1 MRVRDIFYMML
12 FFAITGAVGLS
23 LPASSFAQDMP
34 QPLGVP
40 NVQTN
45 TTFQDMNKDGYYPL
59 YRLTPD
65 KIKIIKLPEPA
76 SSIIVG
82 NEQHLNI
89 FFDTS
94 DRAALVPRQPGASHF
109 QIFNAEGKMIVGG
122 HAIIASPDDD
132 YVRVRR
138 ACSAGSEGC
147 EDMSVYF
154 CPGMCHDVLLAP
166 QGAGQT
172 QANAAI
178 EGQAA
183 GQ

>member
-1 MRVRDIFYMML
+1 MRVRDIFYIVVI
-12 FFAITGAVGLS
+12 FAMTGGLVLS
-23 LPASSFAQDMP
+23 APVTSQAQDMP

-40 NVQTN
+40 NVTTN
-45 TTFQDMNKDGYYPL
+45 NNFQEMNKDGYYPL

-122 HAIIASPDDD
+122 HAIVASPDED

-138 ACSAGSEGC
+138 SCNAGSEGC

-166 QGAGQT
+166 QGGGQT
-172 QANAAI
+172 QANASVESQAV
-178 EGQAA
+178 GQ
-183 GQ
+183 

>member
-1 MRVRDIFYMML
+1 MRVRKL
-12 FFAITGAVGLS
+12 FLTALIVTLMGGMCFTAT
-23 LPASSFAQDMP
+23 SSTHAQDMP

-40 NVQTN
+40 NVQPQQN
-45 TTFQDMNKDGYYPL
+45 IKDMDTDGYYPL

-122 HAIIASPDDD
+122 HAIVASPDSD

-138 ACSAGSEGC
+138 NCGAGSENC
-147 EDMSVYF
+147 EEMSVYF

-166 QGAGQT
+166 EQGGPT
-172 QANAAI
+172 QADAAI
-178 EGQAA
+178 QSQAV
-183 GQ
+183 GE

>member
-1 MRVRDIFYMML
+1 MRVRNTIFTALIVTLMCGIC
-12 FFAITGAVGLS
+12 FATATSAIG
-23 LPASSFAQDMP
+23 QDMP

-40 NVQTN
+40 TIHSQQNIK
-45 TTFQDMNKDGYYPL
+45 DMDADGYYPL

-65 KIKIIKLPEPA
+65 KIKIISLPEPA

-122 HAIIASPDDD
+122 HAIIASPDSD

-138 ACSAGSEGC
+138 SCAGAGENC
-147 EDMSVYF
+147 EEMSVYF
-154 CPGMCHDVLLAP
+154 CPGMCHDVLLSP
-166 QGAGQT
+166 EEGGGT
-172 QANAAI
+172 QAD
-178 EGQAA
+178 A
-183 GQ
+183 GTQE